1 MSPVWCFSKVVNGRH
16 MLLLFRL
23 PQIYE
28 ELYHTVNNADHDKDL
43 KWWSFNHGVNMG
55 MNWPQFEVPLL
66 SFFCLDSK
74 TRKKVISKN
83 PACVFCGRRTN
94 ACDTKKSYFVLFFST
109 TFLDMITYFDFSY
122 FFCQILTRD
131 WLDKWLHWFGKKKE
145 STVQNV
151 LRDSSVFS
159 LFRCCFLIN
168 WWCLA
173 FYDCV
178 YAMTSSSV
186 CDTTTS
192 NNTTLHTKKQNTHAT
207 HAGLFW
213 RIPRHWRRERKRQ
226 SAATR
231 RRHHSHQSAYRHRRP
246 PRNFHYPIR
255 KTNSIKPPPWTWL
268 GSPHFNIFSWSRNLK
283 KKKRKSNQ

>member
-1 MSPVWCFSKVVNGRH
+1 LGSIQFSMIDRYRSWGLILFHQGNLIQTTPSASFFLFYLYFCVVCVAGLMFSKVVNGRH
-16 MLLLFRL
+16 MLLFRL

-122 FFCQILTRD
+122 FFLPNINER
-131 WLDKWLHWFGKKKE
+131 
-145 STVQNV
+145 
-151 LRDSSVFS
+151 
-159 LFRCCFLIN
+159 LI
-168 WWCLA
+168 
-173 FYDCV
+173 
-178 YAMTSSSV
+178 
-186 CDTTTS
+186 
-192 NNTTLHTKKQNTHAT
+192 
-207 HAGLFW
+207 
-213 RIPRHWRRERKRQ
+213 R
-226 SAATR
+226 
-231 RRHHSHQSAYRHRRP
+231 
-246 PRNFHYPIR
+246 
-255 KTNSIKPPPWTWL
+255 
-268 GSPHFNIFSWSRNLK
+268 
-283 KKKRKSNQ
+283 